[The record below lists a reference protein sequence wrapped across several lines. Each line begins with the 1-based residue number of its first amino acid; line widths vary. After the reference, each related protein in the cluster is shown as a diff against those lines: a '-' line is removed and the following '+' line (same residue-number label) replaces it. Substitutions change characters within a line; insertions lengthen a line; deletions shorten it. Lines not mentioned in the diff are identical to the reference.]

1 MSQDNFKKI
10 VNQFESIYLSDL
22 YDQEDSP
29 DGIEGDIYWDDIMER
44 VHADNVNYGASKA
57 VFWFDELSDYVIKIP
72 IMGDYDSFNEDYRDY
87 TGAHFSLDTKS
98 DYEDW
103 DYCAAEESVYNYI
116 KTHNPHLAK
125 FFAAVFYLDSNS
137 HGVPI
142 YAAEKID
149 RTLHNTWFLE
159 TSDNSKHKADEIRNA
174 YGYIGGLGH
183 YAISLFYDQYP
194 ENDVNELLNFIID
207 AGIDDLHGANLGLTN
222 DGKLV
227 IIDYSNFDS
236 QEQV

>member
-1 MSQDNFKKI
+1 MSQDNFTEI
-10 VNQFESIYLSDL
+10 VNCFDSIYLTDL
-22 YDQEDSP
+22 YDQEDAP
-29 DGIEGDIYWDDIMER
+29 DGVEGDIYWDDIACR
-44 VHADNVNYGASKA
+44 VNAADVSYGASKA
-57 VFWFDELSDYVIKIP
+57 VFWFNNLDKYVIKIP
-72 IMGDYDSFNEDYRDY
+72 IIGDYDSFNESYRDY
-87 TGAHFSLDTKS
+87 SGAHFSLDTKS

-103 DYCAAEESVYNYI
+103 DYCAAEESAYNYI
-116 KTHNPHLAK
+116 KTHNPNLAK
-125 FFAAVFYLDSNS
+125 FFAAVFYLNSNS

-159 TSDNSKHKADEIRNA
+159 TSDNSKSKADEVRNA
-174 YGYIGGLGH
+174 YGYIGGLSH

-194 ENDVNELLNFIID
+194 ENDVNELLNFILY
-207 AGIDDLHGANLGLTN
+207 AGMDDLHGANLGLTN

-236 QEQV
+236 